1 MEDLPPSFLPS
12 LHPFFPPTVR
22 PRPTERLLQPHAK
35 DMGFQLHGATH
46 IDGETNLVAHDL
58 YFVFK

>member
-1 MEDLPPSFLPS
+1 MEKPPSLLPSLPSFLP
-12 LHPFFPPTVR
+12 VR
-22 PRPTERLLQPHAK
+22 PWPTERLLQPHAK

-46 IDGETNLVAHDL
+46 IDGETNLVAKDL